1 MTMTPRAAVDWNI
14 MLRDGFFLP
23 VSGPTPLD
31 LLITVDLGL
40 EPEYM
45 ERRVAT
51 VFLNGKPVDE
61 MHEAIAANGS
71 VIGLSGF
78 MPGIA
83 GITMRRNSPV
93 AALRRQITSESTGDL
108 PQEPGHVLVKLF
120 NNVTD
125 EAGPDALARGVL
137 FSRKT
142 LAEFLQTRDELFWQG
157 LLSAEADSEP
167 ASRDT
172 LQGLSPDGVPE
183 RTRVMVRTAQ
193 P

>member
-1 MTMTPRAAVDWNI
+1 MTPRAAVDWNI
-14 MLRDGFFLP
+14 MLRGGFFLP
-23 VSGPTPLD
+23 VPGPTPLD
-31 LLITVDLGL
+31 ILLTEILGL
-40 EPEYM
+40 EPEYV

-51 VFLNGKPVDE
+51 VFLNGKPVDA
-61 MHEAIAANGS
+61 MHEALAARGS

-93 AALRRQITSESTGDL
+93 AALRRQITSDSSGDL
-108 PQEPGHVLVKLF
+108 PQEPGHLLVKLF

-125 EAGPDALARGVL
+125 EAGPHVLARGVW
-137 FSRKT
+137 FSRKN

-157 LLSAEADSEP
+157 LLSAEADGEP
-167 ASRDT
+167 VSRET
-172 LQGLSPDGVPE
+172 LRSLSRVGAPE
-183 RTRVMVRTAQ
+183 RIRVTVLTAR